1 MIITDSVEGS
11 EEDILVAGEHRGGD
25 SSGGGWSFPISE
37 QHRVRG
43 SVALICW
50 GSG

>member
-25 SSGGGWSFPISE
+25 SSGGGGGLFPFLSST
-37 QHRVRG
+37 G
-43 SVALICW
+43 
-50 GSG
+50 